1 MNKFDEI
8 DMKILREL
16 VVDAG
21 QSVPKLSRK
30 IQVNP
35 SVTYSRIKRL
45 VKRGLVKKF
54 TVEVNEDLL
63 GWKVLAYVGV
73 NTDAKKR
80 DAVLQQLLNE
90 DEVREVAEVTGRFDF
105 LVTIKSRSLE
115 ELHNSVSSKIGNI
128 EGVQHTETFI
138 AMRTGVKAPAYI
150 SPS

>member
-16 VVDAG
+16 VIDAG
-21 QSVPKLSRK
+21 QSVPKLSKK

-45 VKRGLVKKF
+45 SKKGLIKNF

-73 NTDAKKR
+73 NSDAKER
-80 DAVLQQLLNE
+80 DSVLKQLLDE

-115 ELHNSVSSKIGNI
+115 ELHNVVSSRIGNI
-128 EGVQHTETFI
+128 SGVQHTETFI
-138 AMRTGVKAPAYI
+138 AMRTGVKPPSYV

>member
-16 VVDAG
+16 ITDAG

-45 VKRGLVKKF
+45 VKRGLIKKF

-73 NTDAKKR
+73 NADAKRR
-80 DAVLQQLLNE
+80 DAVLQALLRE

-115 ELHNSVSSKIGNI
+115 ELHNVVSSKIGNI

-138 AMRTGVKAPAYI
+138 AMRTGAKAPAYLA
-150 SPS
+150 PA